1 MAVRPVIADLYKDSV
16 GAPGSIP
23 SGGTTGQVLA
33 KASNVDGDTEWSD
46 AGSGD
51 MVGANNLSDLADASV
66 ARTNLGVA
74 IGSDVQAFDAQLTTW
89 GGITPGANVGTALAV
104 AVGTDGA
111 FVVKG
116 GDAGTPSAIVLT
128 NATGTAASLTAGVAS
143 AVAVGGITGLGTNV
157 ATALAVNVG
166 TDGAFVTRGGNAGTP
181 SAIVL
186 TNATGTAAS
195 LTAGTASAV
204 AVGGITGLG
213 TGVGT
218 FLATPSGE
226 NLGSA
231 LTSALTV
238 AKGGTGL
245 TSGTSGGVLAFT
257 AAGTLASSG
266 ALAANALVIG
276 GGAGVAP
283 STTTTGTGVLT
294 ALAVNVGTDGAFVT
308 RGGNAGTP
316 SAINLSNG
324 TALPAS
330 SLTAGVLAAN
340 VTLGESTGQIVLD
353 PTLSADGTWSGIMQ
367 AGTAGATL
375 AFGDLVYLA
384 AADSRWEL
392 ADADAASTSGDVVLG
407 ICVLAAA
414 SDGDTTNVL
423 LYGKVRADAAFPA
436 LTIGAPVYVG
446 TTAGDVQTTQPSGTD
461 DVIRVVGHSLTADVL
476 LFNPSGFYITHT

>member
-1 MAVRPVIADLYKDSV
+1 MGLKPLIGGL
-16 GAPGSIP
+16 SIDTQGGGGTGVP
-23 SGGTTGQVLA
+23 AGGTTGQVLA
-33 KASNVDGDTEWSD
+33 KQSNVDGDTDWEDNVGAPGADGDSAYEVAVAEGFVGTEAEWLDSLVGPQGPQGD
-46 AGSGD
+46 PGPGSGD
-51 MVGANNLSDLADASV
+51 LLAANNLDDLADAAT
-66 ARTNLGVA
+66 ARTNLG
-74 IGSDVQAFDAQLTTW
+74 LTALATT
-89 GGITPGANVGTALAV
+89 TPGTNVATALAV
-104 AVGTDGA
+104 NVGTDGA

-116 GDAGTPSAIVLT
+116 GDAGTPSALV
-128 NATGTAASLTAGVAS
+128 
-143 AVAVGGITGLGTNV
+143 GTNI
-157 ATALAVNVG
+157 
-166 TDGAFVTRGGNAGTP
+166 
-181 SAIVL
+181 S
-186 TNATGTAAS
+186 GTAAS

-213 TGVGT
+213 TGI
-218 FLATPSGE
+218 AT
-226 NLGSA
+226 
-231 LTSALTV
+231 
-238 AKGGTGL
+238 
-245 TSGTSGGVLAFT
+245 VLAANLDT
-257 AAGTLASSG
+257 DGTLAANSDARLASQKAVKTYVDTAVTG
-266 ALAANALVIG
+266 LLDFKGSTDASANPNYPAALKGDAYVVSVAGKV
-276 GGAGVAP
+276 GGASGKTVEV
-283 STTTTGTGVLT
+283 GDVY
-294 ALAVNVGTDGAFVT
+294 LAIADNAGGSEATVGTSWIVLEHNLEGAVLL
-308 RGGNAGTP
+308 GGNAGTP

-340 VTLGESTGQIVLD
+340 VTLGESSGQIVLD

-414 SDGDTTNVL
+414 SDGDTTNIL

-446 TTAGDVQTTQPSGTD
+446 TTAGDVQTAQPSGTD
-461 DVIRVVGHSLTADVL
+461 DVIRVVGFGLTADVL